1 MSTIKGKPHV
11 YGVPRVH
18 AALRR
23 LGRPVNRKRV
33 ERIMR
38 EQGITGVT
46 RGRRRSPTR
55 SGRPGR
61 RPT

>member
-1 MSTIKGKPHV
+1 M
-11 YGVPRVH
+11 H

-23 LGRPVNRKRV
+23 LGRPVNRKRG
-33 ERIMR
+33 ERIIR

-46 RGRRRSPTR
+46 RRRRRSPTR